1 MLLRNH
7 QFCLQIP
14 IHFIWTVGRINQ
26 KNLSVQ
32 ELIRGNYFLELSRL
46 IINIFDCIFP
56 FSFVFLQL
64 YHSSHFTFVDNDAKP
79 ILLPLSQTMI
89 EKAVKN
95 LDRIPPYEV
104 HKVCIKYFNQIYTI
118 LYIILYSVWCLD
130 WCYLCWVGT
139 SKLWSRYTAK
149 PAWVFE
155 VHRISE
161 MFGFPY

>member
-7 QFCLQIP
+7 QSCLQIP
-14 IHFIWTVGRINQ
+14 IHFIWTVGRIKQ
-26 KNLSVQ
+26 KNLCVQ

-104 HKVCIKYFNQIYTI
+104 HKVCIKYFNHK
-118 LYIILYSVWCLD
+118 IILVNCL
-130 WCYLCWVGT
+130 
-139 SKLWSRYTAK
+139 
-149 PAWVFE
+149 VFRLE
-155 VHRISE
+155 LFTLGWDKQILK
-161 MFGFPY
+161 